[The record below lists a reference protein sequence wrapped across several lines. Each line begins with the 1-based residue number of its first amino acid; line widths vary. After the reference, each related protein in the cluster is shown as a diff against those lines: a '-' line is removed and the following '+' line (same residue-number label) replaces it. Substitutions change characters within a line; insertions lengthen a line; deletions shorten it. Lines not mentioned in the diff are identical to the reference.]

1 MPDPIATMLILFI
14 HDAPPLQ
21 PLLTALARAH
31 PQWRCVV
38 HDDPADAMR
47 LLADEPFDMVCCGWR
62 VSRCFGPDVLRRAQG
77 VSPETMRLLLL
88 PDSVDTAEAARQGLS
103 CAHQVLPLPNTAAPF
118 AASVERLI
126 AVRWLLQDPTL
137 RRVLGGADRLP
148 SPPRLFLALQ
158 RVIADPASSTAQA
171 AQVVAQDPGL
181 ATRVLRMANSA
192 LFSRGTPVV
201 DLDAAAAQL
210 GMQVLAQVVLSCEV
224 FSRAAPPGV
233 DLELLRRQSLL
244 CAQLAARIPA
254 AGDASRLAGT
264 AALLANCAVPLLAGI
279 DRSALAQMRLP
290 RMWTGLP
297 HEAVVAAYL
306 LGLWGMPH
314 GLIEAVAFCH
324 EPARIARGAA
334 GVSVAGAVHIAR
346 ALLLDAPLDTA
357 WIGAAG
363 LHEQLPQWRQI
374 AASIVDRAALAG
386 TAAPPRRSTAAAPS
400 RGASA

>member
-1 MPDPIATMLILFI
+1 MPDPIAQMLILFI

-21 PLLTALARAH
+21 PLLTAIARAH

-47 LLADEPFDMVCCGWR
+47 LLADAAFDMVCCGWR
-62 VSRCFGPDVLRRAQG
+62 VARSFGPDVLRRVQG

-88 PDSVDTAEAARQGLS
+88 PESVDTAEAARQGLS
-103 CAHQVLPLPNTAAPF
+103 CAHQILPLPHTAAPF

-192 LFSRGTPVV
+192 LFSRGTPVF

-210 GMQVLAQVVLSCEV
+210 GMDVLAQVVLSCEV
-224 FSRAAPPGV
+224 YSRAAPLGV
-233 DLELLRRQSLL
+233 DLESLRRESLL
-244 CAQLAARIPA
+244 CAKLAARIA
-254 AGDASRLAGT
+254 DAGDAARLAGT
-264 AALLANCAVPLLAGI
+264 AALLANCAIPLLAGI
-279 DRSALAQMRLP
+279 DRGGLAQLRLP
-290 RMWTGLP
+290 RMWAGLP
-297 HEAVVAAYL
+297 QEAVVAAYL

-314 GLIEAVAFCH
+314 ALIEAVAFCH
-324 EPARIARGAA
+324 APGRVARGAT
-334 GVSVAGAVHIAR
+334 GVSVAGAVHLAR
-346 ALLLDAPLDTA
+346 GLLLDAPLDTA
-357 WIGAAG
+357 WIDAAG
-363 LHEQLPQWRQI
+363 LGGQLSRWRQL
-374 AASIVDRAALAG
+374 ASAILDRAAPAG
-386 TAAPPRRSTAAAPS
+386 TTPASRRSNAAVVRS
-400 RGASA
+400 ASV